1 MLCARPKRPPARTDP
16 HPAPANNNV
25 HKSQK
30 GAVEEEEE
38 EKEEKEAVD
47 AYASGLSPRKPR
59 SGHAR
64 RPPKERLKKLQ
75 AQR

>member
-1 MLCARPKRPPARTDP
+1 VLARRGLPLALIHTPP
-16 HPAPANNNV
+16 PANNNV

-30 GAVEEEEE
+30 GAVEEE
-38 EKEEKEAVD
+38 KEAVD
-47 AYASGLSPRKPR
+47 AYVSGLSPRKPR

-64 RPPKERLKKLQ
+64 RPPKERFKKLQ